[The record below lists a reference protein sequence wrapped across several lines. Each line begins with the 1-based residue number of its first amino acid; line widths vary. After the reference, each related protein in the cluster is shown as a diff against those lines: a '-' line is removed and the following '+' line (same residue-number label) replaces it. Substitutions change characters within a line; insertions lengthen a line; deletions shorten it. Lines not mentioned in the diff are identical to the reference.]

1 MLADMTKA
9 QVRGRKTTVTFA
21 YMYKGAKCMLEL
33 AENSREGQLYTTV
46 AALVFSAFTL
56 EAYLNHLGKLRNK
69 EWDEIERKYSKFEK
83 YKLFASASGIKFDC
97 FRVRP
102 YCTLKELFEFRDRM
116 AHGKTTTENI
126 DLSINIVEN
135 LLPQLNSE
143 SDWQAFATLEKAQI
157 AIKDVELLVKELHLA
172 SGYSGNPFSKL
183 GGGVYGITHER
194 T

>member
-1 MLADMTKA
+1 MTKA

-21 YMYKGAKCMLEL
+21 YMHKGAKCMLEL
-33 AENSREGQLYTTV
+33 AENTQEGQLYTTV
-46 AALVFSAFTL
+46 AALIFSAFTL

-69 EWDEIERKYSKFEK
+69 EWDEIERKYSKFDK
-83 YKLFASASGIKFDC
+83 YKLFASTSGINFDS
-97 FRVRP
+97 FRLRP
-102 YCTLKELFEFRDRM
+102 YSTLKELFEFRDRM
-116 AHGKTTTENI
+116 AHGKTTTGNI
-126 DLSINIVEN
+126 DISINIVDN

-157 AIKDVELLVKELHLA
+157 AIKDVDVLVKELHLA

-183 GGGVYGITHER
+183 GGGVYGITHEC